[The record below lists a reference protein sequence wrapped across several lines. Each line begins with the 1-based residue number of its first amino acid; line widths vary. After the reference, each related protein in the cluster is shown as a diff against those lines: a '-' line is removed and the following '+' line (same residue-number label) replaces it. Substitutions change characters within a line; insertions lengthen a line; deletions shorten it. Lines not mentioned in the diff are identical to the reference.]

1 MRVVYAVIALL
12 LIPSLSWAGN
22 MTFQFRNPNF
32 GGNPNNGSFLLNS
45 AQAQNSY
52 KDPSAD
58 DDFGIETPSALDNFT
73 QAIQAQVLGGLLTN
87 INTGK
92 PGRMVTSDFIVDIA
106 NADGQMQIKC
116 HRPENGENLHHS
128 GRWLAKQF
136 HRLLDIVEIRTIIMQ
151 RFLILVAVCL
161 LSGCLT
167 APPKQAAKPTLM
179 PRAQSYRDL
188 TQLPLPTGKIYVSVY
203 NIQDETGQFK
213 PYPAS
218 NFSTAVPQS
227 ATAMLVTALKDS
239 RWFIPLERQ
248 GLQNLLNER
257 KIIRAAQDNGT
268 VAMNNRIP
276 LHSLTAANVM
286 VEGSIIGYESNVKSG
301 GVGARY
307 FGIGG
312 DTQYQLDQ
320 IAVNL
325 RVVNVSTGEI
335 LSSVTTSKT
344 ILSYEVQ
351 AGVFRFIDYQRLLEG
366 EIGYT
371 SNEPVMLCLM
381 SAIETGV
388 IFLINDGIDRG
399 LWDLQ
404 NKNEVKN
411 DVLVKYREM
420 SSPPES

>member
-1 MRVVYAVIALL
+1 MQRLL
-12 LIPSLSWAGN
+12 LILS
-22 MTFQFRNPNF
+22 
-32 GGNPNNGSFLLNS
+32 
-45 AQAQNSY
+45 
-52 KDPSAD
+52 
-58 DDFGIETPSALDNFT
+58 I
-73 QAIQAQVLGGLLTN
+73 
-87 INTGK
+87 
-92 PGRMVTSDFIVDIA
+92 
-106 NADGQMQIKC
+106 
-116 HRPENGENLHHS
+116 
-128 GRWLAKQF
+128 
-136 HRLLDIVEIRTIIMQ
+136 
-151 RFLILVAVCL
+151 CL

-167 APPKQAAKPTLM
+167 APPKQAASPTLM

-188 TQLPLPTGKIYVSVY
+188 THLPSPTGKLFVSVY

-257 KIIRAAQDNGT
+257 KIIRAAQENGT
-268 VAMNNRIP
+268 VAENNRVP
-276 LHSLTAANVM
+276 LPSLVAANVM
-286 VEGSIIGYESNVKSG
+286 IEGSIIGYESNVKSG

-320 IAVNL
+320 VAVNL

-335 LSSVTTSKT
+335 LSSVNTSKT

-351 AGVFRFIDYQRLLEG
+351 AGVFRFVDYQRLLEG

-371 SNEPVMLCLM
+371 ANEPVMLCLM

-388 IFLINDGIDRG
+388 IFLVNDGIERG
-399 LWDLQ
+399 LWSLRNAADINDPVLAKY
-404 NKNEVKN
+404 KNLN
-411 DVLVKYREM
+411 L
-420 SSPPES
+420 PPES

>member
-1 MRVVYAVIALL
+1 MQRL
-12 LIPSLSWAGN
+12 LI
-22 MTFQFRNPNF
+22 
-32 GGNPNNGSFLLNS
+32 LL
-45 AQAQNSY
+45 A
-52 KDPSAD
+52 
-58 DDFGIETPSALDNFT
+58 
-73 QAIQAQVLGGLLTN
+73 
-87 INTGK
+87 
-92 PGRMVTSDFIVDIA
+92 VT
-106 NADGQMQIKC
+106 
-116 HRPENGENLHHS
+116 
-128 GRWLAKQF
+128 
-136 HRLLDIVEIRTIIMQ
+136 
-151 RFLILVAVCL
+151 L

-167 APPKQAAKPTLM
+167 APPKEAAKPTLM

-188 TQLPLPTGKIYVSVY
+188 TNLPDPKGKLFVSVY

-227 ATAMLVTALKDS
+227 ATSMLVTALKDS

-257 KIIRAAQDNGT
+257 KIIRAAQENGT
-268 VAMNNRIP
+268 VAENNRMP
-276 LHSLTAANVM
+276 LQSLVAANVM
-286 VEGSIIGYESNVKSG
+286 IEGSIIGYESNVKSG

-325 RVVNVSTGEI
+325 RVVNVSTGEV
-335 LSSVTTSKT
+335 LSSVNTSKT

-371 SNEPVMLCLM
+371 ANEPVMLCLM

-388 IFLINDGIDRG
+388 IHLINDGINRG
-399 LWDLQ
+399 LWELK
-404 NKNEVKN
+404 NKDDAKN
-411 DVLVKYREM
+411 TILAKYRSM
-420 SSPPES
+420 AVPPES

>member
-1 MRVVYAVIALL
+1 
-12 LIPSLSWAGN
+12 
-22 MTFQFRNPNF
+22 
-32 GGNPNNGSFLLNS
+32 
-45 AQAQNSY
+45 
-52 KDPSAD
+52 
-58 DDFGIETPSALDNFT
+58 
-73 QAIQAQVLGGLLTN
+73 
-87 INTGK
+87 
-92 PGRMVTSDFIVDIA
+92 
-106 NADGQMQIKC
+106 
-116 HRPENGENLHHS
+116 
-128 GRWLAKQF
+128 
-136 HRLLDIVEIRTIIMQ
+136 MQ
-151 RFLILVAVCL
+151 RFLLIVAVCL

-167 APPKQAAKPTLM
+167 APPKEAAKPTLM

-188 TQLPLPTGKIYVSVY
+188 THLPESKGKLFVSVY

-239 RWFIPLERQ
+239 RWFVPLERQ

-257 KIIRAAQDNGT
+257 KIIRAAQENGT
-268 VAMNNRIP
+268 VAENNRRP
-276 LHSLTAANVM
+276 LESLVAANVM

-312 DTQYQLDQ
+312 ETQYQLDQ

-335 LSSVTTSKT
+335 LSSVNTSKT

-371 SNEPVMLCLM
+371 TNEPVMMCLM

-388 IFLINDGIDRG
+388 IYLVNDGINRG

-404 NKNEVKN
+404 NPK
-411 DVLVKYREM
+411 DVNNPILAKYREM
-420 SSPPES
+420 SVPPES

>member
-1 MRVVYAVIALL
+1 MKRI
-12 LIPSLSWAGN
+12 
-22 MTFQFRNPNF
+22 
-32 GGNPNNGSFLLNS
+32 
-45 AQAQNSY
+45 
-52 KDPSAD
+52 
-58 DDFGIETPSALDNFT
+58 
-73 QAIQAQVLGGLLTN
+73 
-87 INTGK
+87 
-92 PGRMVTSDFIVDIA
+92 FI
-106 NADGQMQIKC
+106 
-116 HRPENGENLHHS
+116 
-128 GRWLAKQF
+128 
-136 HRLLDIVEIRTIIMQ
+136 
-151 RFLILVAVCL
+151 ILAVCL

-179 PRAQSYRDL
+179 PRAQSYKDL
-188 TQLPLPTGKIYVSVY
+188 THLPSPTGKLFVSVY

-239 RWFIPLERQ
+239 QWFIPLERQ

-257 KIIRAAQDNGT
+257 KIIRASQENGT
-268 VAMNNRIP
+268 VGDNNRATLP
-276 LHSLTAANVM
+276 SLSSANVII
-286 VEGSIIGYESNVKSG
+286 EGSIIGYESNVKSG

-307 FGIGG
+307 FGIGA

-325 RVVNVSTGEI
+325 RVINVSTGEV
-335 LSSVTTSKT
+335 LSSVNTSKT

-388 IFLINDGIDRG
+388 IYLINDGIQRD
-399 LWDLQ
+399 LWKLQ
-404 NKNEVKN
+404 NPSEANN
-411 DVLVKYREM
+411 PVLAKYRDM
-420 SSPPES
+420 ASPPES

>member
-1 MRVVYAVIALL
+1 MQRLL
-12 LIPSLSWAGN
+12 LI
-22 MTFQFRNPNF
+22 
-32 GGNPNNGSFLLNS
+32 
-45 AQAQNSY
+45 
-52 KDPSAD
+52 
-58 DDFGIETPSALDNFT
+58 
-73 QAIQAQVLGGLLTN
+73 
-87 INTGK
+87 
-92 PGRMVTSDFIVDIA
+92 
-106 NADGQMQIKC
+106 
-116 HRPENGENLHHS
+116 
-128 GRWLAKQF
+128 LA
-136 HRLLDIVEIRTIIMQ
+136 VM
-151 RFLILVAVCL
+151 L

-167 APPKQAAKPTLM
+167 APPKEAAKPTLM

-188 TQLPLPTGKIYVSVY
+188 VQLPMPKGKLFVSVY

-227 ATAMLVTALKDS
+227 ATSMLVTALKDS
-239 RWFIPLERQ
+239 KWFIPLERQ

-257 KIIRAAQDNGT
+257 KIIRAAQENGT
-268 VAMNNRIP
+268 VAENNRMP
-276 LHSLTAANVM
+276 LESLRAANIM
-286 VEGSIIGYESNVKSG
+286 IEGSIIGYESNVKSG

-307 FGIGG
+307 FGIGA

-325 RVVNVSTGEI
+325 RVVNVSTGEV
-335 LSSVTTSKT
+335 LSSVNTSKT

-366 EIGYT
+366 EMGYT
-371 SNEPVMLCLM
+371 SNEPVMMCLM

-388 IFLINDGIDRG
+388 IYLVNDGINRG

-404 NKNEVKN
+404 NPGEMNNK
-411 DVLVKYREM
+411 VLAKYREM